1 MLIPALIRDRVH
13 RLARSFSHGWL
24 IPPNRKVAMALEALA
39 VMPRLRSRQV
49 SREYSLSQPPG
60 PSSARAETWRCA

>member
-1 MLIPALIRDRVH
+1 MLVPVLIRHRVH

-24 IPPNRKVAMALEALA
+24 IPPNRRVAMALEALA

-49 SREYSLSQPPG
+49 SRGYSLSQPPC
-60 PSSARAETWRCA
+60 PSARPAT